1 MKNRAIG
8 GGGGFGISLQ
18 SAAFGIIQT
27 SLASALSGTIV
38 LQTGIRAIGDTETLE
53 KVIDPQGRVSIRRQC
68 ELLDVKRSNVYYQSV
83 PEDPEDLELM
93 RRMDEEFLKRPTKG
107 VLGMV
112 DFIRGLGIL
121 VGPKRVRRLLRKM
134 GIMAIYPQKNLS
146 KLGIAKYIHS
156 YKLRGLEVTRS
167 NQVWCIDLTYIPM
180 KRGFLYLT
188 AIIDVYSRYIVG
200 WGLFNTLDAENTLG
214 VLKEAI
220 STFGKPKIIN
230 SDQGSQFTCSGWIE
244 YLEKEGVM
252 ISMDGKGRGLENIY
266 IERFWKTL
274 KWEYV
279 YLNPAEDGKE
289 LQKGLKEYL
298 YYYNNQRTHQS
309 LNHYTPYSW
318 YENAA

>member
-1 MKNRAIG
+1 M
-8 GGGGFGISLQ
+8 
-18 SAAFGIIQT
+18 
-27 SLASALSGTIV
+27 
-38 LQTGIRAIGDTETLE
+38 QTGIRAIGDTETLE

-68 ELLDVKRSNVYYQSV
+68 ELLDVNRSNVYYQPV

-156 YKLRGLEVTRS
+156 YKLRGLEITHS

-220 STFGKPKIIN
+220 STFGKPEIIN

-252 ISMDGKGRGLENIY
+252 ISMDGKGRALDNIY

-279 YLNPAEDGKE
+279 YLNPTEDGKE

>member
-1 MKNRAIG
+1 M
-8 GGGGFGISLQ
+8 
-18 SAAFGIIQT
+18 
-27 SLASALSGTIV
+27 
-38 LQTGIRAIGDTETLE
+38 QTGLRAVGDTETFE
-53 KVIDPQGRVSIRRQC
+53 KVIDPQARVSIRRQC

-220 STFGKPKIIN
+220 STFGKPEIIN
-230 SDQGSQFTCSGWIE
+230 SDQGCQFTCSGWVE

-252 ISMDGKGRGLENIY
+252 ISMDGKGRALDNIY

-279 YLNPAEDGKE
+279 YLNPAEDGKDCR
-289 LQKGLKEYL
+289 KG
-298 YYYNNQRTHQS
+298 
-309 LNHYTPYSW
+309 
-318 YENAA
+318 

>member
-1 MKNRAIG
+1 MQK
-8 GGGGFGISLQ
+8 
-18 SAAFGIIQT
+18 
-27 SLASALSGTIV
+27 
-38 LQTGIRAIGDTETLE
+38 GIRAIGDTETLE

-68 ELLDVKRSNVYYQSV
+68 ELLDVNRSNVYYQPV

-220 STFGKPKIIN
+220 STFGKPEIIN

-252 ISMDGKGRGLENIY
+252 ISMDGKGRALDNIY

>member
-1 MKNRAIG
+1 MKNRANG

-220 STFGKPKIIN
+220 STFGKPEIIN
-230 SDQGSQFTCSGWIE
+230 SDQGSQFTCSGWVE

-252 ISMDGKGRGLENIY
+252 ISMDGKGRALDNIY

>member
-1 MKNRAIG
+1 
-8 GGGGFGISLQ
+8 
-18 SAAFGIIQT
+18 
-27 SLASALSGTIV
+27 

-53 KVIDPQGRVSIRRQC
+53 KVIDPQARVSIRRQC
-68 ELLDVKRSNVYYQSV
+68 ELLGVNRSNVYYQPV

-93 RRMDEEFLKRPTKG
+93 RLMDEEFLGHPNKG
-107 VLGMV
+107 VLSMV
-112 DFIRGLGIL
+112 DFIKTLGIL

-146 KLGIAKYIHS
+146 KLGIAKYIHP
-156 YKLRGLEVTRS
+156 YVLRGLEITRS

-220 STFGKPKIIN
+220 TLFGNPEIIN
-230 SDQGSQFTCSGWIE
+230 SDQGSQFTCSRWVE
-244 YLEKEGVM
+244 YLKNEDII
-252 ISMDGKGRGLENIY
+252 ISMDGKGRASDNAY
-266 IERFWKTL
+266 IERFWRTL

-289 LQKGLKEYL
+289 LQIGIKEYL

-309 LNHYTPYSW
+309 LNHHTPYSW

>member
-1 MKNRAIG
+1 M
-8 GGGGFGISLQ
+8 
-18 SAAFGIIQT
+18 
-27 SLASALSGTIV
+27 
-38 LQTGIRAIGDTETLE
+38 QTGIRAIGDTETLE
-53 KVIDPQGRVSIRRQC
+53 KIINPQARVSIRRQC
-68 ELLDVKRSNVYYQSV
+68 ELLGVNRSNVYYQPV

-93 RRMDEEFLKRPTKG
+93 RLMDEEFLGHPNKG
-107 VLGMV
+107 VLSMV
-112 DFIRGLGIL
+112 DFIKTLGIL

-146 KLGIAKYIHS
+146 KLGIAKYIHP
-156 YKLRGLEVTRS
+156 YVLRGLEITRS

-220 STFGKPKIIN
+220 TLFRNPEIIN
-230 SDQGSQFTCSGWIE
+230 SDQGSQFTCSRWVE
-244 YLEKEGVM
+244 YLKNEDII
-252 ISMDGKGRGLENIY
+252 ISMDGKGRASDNAY
-266 IERFWKTL
+266 IERFWRTL

-289 LQKGLKEYL
+289 LQIGIKEYL

-309 LNHYTPYSW
+309 LNHHTPYSW

>member
-1 MKNRAIG
+1 M
-8 GGGGFGISLQ
+8 
-18 SAAFGIIQT
+18 
-27 SLASALSGTIV
+27 
-38 LQTGIRAIGDTETLE
+38 QTGLRAVGDTETFE
-53 KVIDPQGRVSIRRQC
+53 KVIDPQARVSIRRQC
-68 ELLDVKRSNVYYQSV
+68 ELLDVNRSNVYYQPV

-220 STFGKPKIIN
+220 STFGKPEIIN
-230 SDQGSQFTCSGWIE
+230 SDQGSQFTCSGWVE

-252 ISMDGKGRGLENIY
+252 ISMDGKGRALDNIY

>member
-1 MKNRAIG
+1 M
-8 GGGGFGISLQ
+8 
-18 SAAFGIIQT
+18 
-27 SLASALSGTIV
+27 
-38 LQTGIRAIGDTETLE
+38 
-53 KVIDPQGRVSIRRQC
+53 IDPQARVSIRRQC
-68 ELLDVKRSNVYYQSV
+68 ELLDVNRSNVYYQPV

-220 STFGKPKIIN
+220 STFGKPEIIN
-230 SDQGSQFTCSGWIE
+230 SDQGCQFTCSGWVE

-252 ISMDGKGRGLENIY
+252 ISMDGKGRALDNIY

>member
-1 MKNRAIG
+1 MQK
-8 GGGGFGISLQ
+8 
-18 SAAFGIIQT
+18 
-27 SLASALSGTIV
+27 
-38 LQTGIRAIGDTETLE
+38 GIRAIGDTETLQ
-53 KVIDPQGRVSIRRQC
+53 KVINPQTKVSIRRQC
-68 ELLDVKRSNVYYQSV
+68 ELLGVNRSNVYYQPV
-83 PEDPEDLELM
+83 AENPEDLELM
-93 RRMDEEFLKRPTKG
+93 RRMDEEFLAHPTMG
-107 VLGMV
+107 VLSMV
-112 DFIRGLGIL
+112 DFIKTLGIL

-134 GIMAIYPQKNLS
+134 GVMAIYPQKNLS
-146 KLGIAKYIHS
+146 KLGIAKYIHF
-156 YKLRGLEVTRS
+156 YKLRGLEITSS

-220 STFGKPKIIN
+220 ASYGKPEIIN
-230 SDQGSQFTCSGWIE
+230 SDQGSQFTCSGWVE
-244 YLEKEGVM
+244 YLKNEDII
-252 ISMDGKGRGLENIY
+252 ISMDGKGRASDNSY
-266 IERFWKTL
+266 IERFWRTL

-289 LQKGLKEYL
+289 LMNGLKAYL

-318 YENAA
+318 YEYAA

>member
-1 MKNRAIG
+1 
-8 GGGGFGISLQ
+8 LQ
-18 SAAFGIIQT
+18 K
-27 SLASALSGTIV
+27 
-38 LQTGIRAIGDTETLE
+38 GIRAIGDTETLE

-68 ELLDVKRSNVYYQSV
+68 ELLDVNRSNVYYQPV

-220 STFGKPKIIN
+220 STFGKPEIIN

-252 ISMDGKGRGLENIY
+252 ISMDGKGRALDNIY

-279 YLNPAEDGKE
+279 YLNPTEDGKE

>member
-1 MKNRAIG
+1 M
-8 GGGGFGISLQ
+8 
-18 SAAFGIIQT
+18 
-27 SLASALSGTIV
+27 
-38 LQTGIRAIGDTETLE
+38 QTGIRAIGDTETLE
-53 KVIDPQGRVSIRRQC
+53 KVIDPQARVSIRRQC
-68 ELLDVKRSNVYYQSV
+68 ELLGVNRSNVYYQPV

-93 RRMDEEFLKRPTKG
+93 RLMDEEFLGHPNKG
-107 VLGMV
+107 VLSMV
-112 DFIRGLGIL
+112 DFIKTLGIL

-146 KLGIAKYIHS
+146 KLGIAKYIHP
-156 YKLRGLEVTRS
+156 YVLRGLEITRS

-220 STFGKPKIIN
+220 TLFGNPEIIN
-230 SDQGSQFTCSGWIE
+230 SDQGSQFTCSRWVE
-244 YLEKEGVM
+244 YLKNEDII
-252 ISMDGKGRGLENIY
+252 ISMDGKGRASDNAY
-266 IERFWKTL
+266 IERFWRTL

-289 LQKGLKEYL
+289 LQIGIKEYL

-309 LNHYTPYSW
+309 LNHHTPYSW

>member
-220 STFGKPKIIN
+220 STFGKPEIIN
-230 SDQGSQFTCSGWIE
+230 SDQGCQFTCSGWVE

-252 ISMDGKGRGLENIY
+252 ISMDGKGRALDNIY

-279 YLNPAEDGKE
+279 YLNPAEDGKDCR
-289 LQKGLKEYL
+289 KG
-298 YYYNNQRTHQS
+298 
-309 LNHYTPYSW
+309 
-318 YENAA
+318 

>member
-68 ELLDVKRSNVYYQSV
+68 ELLDVNRSNVYYQPV

-156 YKLRGLEVTRS
+156 YKLRWLEITHS

-220 STFGKPKIIN
+220 STFGKPEIIN
-230 SDQGSQFTCSGWIE
+230 SDQGCQFTCSGWVE

-252 ISMDGKGRGLENIY
+252 ISMDGKGRALDNIY

-279 YLNPAEDGKE
+279 YLNPAEDGKDCR
-289 LQKGLKEYL
+289 KG
-298 YYYNNQRTHQS
+298 
-309 LNHYTPYSW
+309 
-318 YENAA
+318 

>member
-1 MKNRAIG
+1 MQKG
-8 GGGGFGISLQ
+8 
-18 SAAFGIIQT
+18 
-27 SLASALSGTIV
+27 V
-38 LQTGIRAIGDTETLE
+38 RAIGDTETLE
-53 KVIDPQGRVSIRRQC
+53 KVIDPRAKVSIRRQC
-68 ELLDVKRSNVYYQSV
+68 ELLGVNRSNVYYQPV

-93 RRMDEEFLKRPTKG
+93 RRMDKEFLKHPTKG

-112 DFIRGLGIL
+112 DYIRALGIL

-156 YKLRGLEVTRS
+156 YKLKGLEIIRS

-220 STFGKPKIIN
+220 SLYGKPEIIN
-230 SDQGSQFTCSGWIE
+230 SDQGCQFTCSGWVE
-244 YLEKEGVM
+244 YLKNEGIT
-252 ISMDGKGRGLENIY
+252 ISMDGRGRALDNIY
-266 IERFWKTL
+266 IERFWRTL

-279 YLNPAEDGKE
+279 YLNPAEDGLE

-298 YYYNNQRTHQS
+298 YYYNNQRTHKS
-309 LNHYTPYSW
+309 LNRYTPFFW
-318 YENAA
+318 YEYAA

>member
-1 MKNRAIG
+1 M
-8 GGGGFGISLQ
+8 
-18 SAAFGIIQT
+18 
-27 SLASALSGTIV
+27 
-38 LQTGIRAIGDTETLE
+38 QTGLRAVGDTETLE
-53 KVIDPQGRVSIRRQC
+53 KVIDPQARVSIRRQC
-68 ELLDVKRSNVYYQSV
+68 ELLDVNRSNVYYQPV

-156 YKLRGLEVTRS
+156 YKLRGLEITHS

-220 STFGKPKIIN
+220 STFGKPEIIN

-244 YLEKEGVM
+244 YLEKEGIM
-252 ISMDGKGRGLENIY
+252 ISMDGKGRALDNIY

>member
-220 STFGKPKIIN
+220 STFGKPEIIN
-230 SDQGSQFTCSGWIE
+230 SDQGSQFTCSGWVE

-252 ISMDGKGRGLENIY
+252 ISMDGKGRALDNIY

>member
-1 MKNRAIG
+1 M
-8 GGGGFGISLQ
+8 
-18 SAAFGIIQT
+18 
-27 SLASALSGTIV
+27 ASALSGTIV

-68 ELLDVKRSNVYYQSV
+68 ELLDVNRSNVYYQPV

-156 YKLRGLEVTRS
+156 YKLRGLEITHS

-220 STFGKPKIIN
+220 STFGKPEIIN
-230 SDQGSQFTCSGWIE
+230 SDQGSQFTCSGWVE

-252 ISMDGKGRGLENIY
+252 ISMDGKGRALDNIY

>member
-1 MKNRAIG
+1 
-8 GGGGFGISLQ
+8 
-18 SAAFGIIQT
+18 
-27 SLASALSGTIV
+27 

-68 ELLDVKRSNVYYQSV
+68 ELLDVNRSNVYYQPV

-156 YKLRGLEVTRS
+156 YKLRGLEITHS

-252 ISMDGKGRGLENIY
+252 ISMDGKGRALDNIY

-279 YLNPAEDGKE
+279 YLNPTEDGKE

>member
-1 MKNRAIG
+1 M
-8 GGGGFGISLQ
+8 
-18 SAAFGIIQT
+18 
-27 SLASALSGTIV
+27 ASALSGTIV
-38 LQTGIRAIGDTETLE
+38 LQKGIRAIGDTETLE

-68 ELLDVKRSNVYYQSV
+68 ELLDVNRSNVYYQPV

-112 DFIRGLGIL
+112 DYIRGLGIL

-220 STFGKPKIIN
+220 STFGKPEIIN

-252 ISMDGKGRGLENIY
+252 ISMDGKGRALDNIY

>member
-1 MKNRAIG
+1 M
-8 GGGGFGISLQ
+8 
-18 SAAFGIIQT
+18 
-27 SLASALSGTIV
+27 
-38 LQTGIRAIGDTETLE
+38 QTGIRAIGDTETLE

-68 ELLDVKRSNVYYQSV
+68 ELLDVNRSNVYYQPV

-156 YKLRGLEVTRS
+156 YKLRGLEITHS

-220 STFGKPKIIN
+220 STFGKPEIIN

-244 YLEKEGVM
+244 YLENEGVM
-252 ISMDGKGRGLENIY
+252 ISMDGKGRALDNIY

-289 LQKGLKEYL
+289 LQKGIKEYL

-309 LNHYTPYSW
+309 LNHYIPSAW
-318 YENAA
+318 YEYAA

>member
-1 MKNRAIG
+1 M
-8 GGGGFGISLQ
+8 
-18 SAAFGIIQT
+18 
-27 SLASALSGTIV
+27 
-38 LQTGIRAIGDTETLE
+38 QTGIRAIGDTETLE

-68 ELLDVKRSNVYYQSV
+68 ELLDVNRSNVYYQPV

-156 YKLRGLEVTRS
+156 YKLRGLDVTRS

-220 STFGKPKIIN
+220 STFGKPEIIN

-252 ISMDGKGRGLENIY
+252 ISMDGKGRALDNIY

-279 YLNPAEDGKE
+279 YLNPTEDGKE

-309 LNHYTPYSW
+309 LNHHTPYSW